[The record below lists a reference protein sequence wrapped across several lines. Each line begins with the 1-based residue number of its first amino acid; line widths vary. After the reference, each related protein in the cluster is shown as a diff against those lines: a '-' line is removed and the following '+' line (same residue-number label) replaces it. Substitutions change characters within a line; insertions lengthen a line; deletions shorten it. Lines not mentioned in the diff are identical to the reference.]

1 MSWLTSLLKWIAG
14 LFVHEA
20 VEQAKEEI
28 TKPSTM
34 ENEKTPDE
42 FKRNWNQYVAD
53 QLRVKDG
60 GPRQQP

>member
-1 MSWLTSLLKWIAG
+1 MNWLINFGKWIMG

-20 VEQAKEEI
+20 VEQVKEEI
-28 TKPSTM
+28 KQRDTIID
-34 ENEKTPDE
+34 EKTPAE
-42 FKRNWNQYVAD
+42 FKHNWNGYVAD